1 MPRTARV
8 VSLTGYNH
16 IIARGNG
23 GICIFEDDED
33 RYRMLTLFE
42 DKLVGNGIGV
52 TAWCLMSNHFHLM
65 VDDPHG
71 KISSC
76 MSGVL
81 TSYAM
86 YFNRKTGRVGH
97 LFQDRFTNIPVE
109 NDVQAIS
116 LADYIHMNP
125 VKAGISAVD
134 AYRWSSYRA
143 YAYGYD
149 GFGFCDPG
157 IVLDLVGGSLEYRR
171 YLTDRIDQAPYDAE
185 PRPRILD
192 DEALEVAK
200 GVAFPVSLP
209 ELASMKPSERRPI
222 LCKMRRAGLTINQ
235 IVRVVGIGRTSVVS
249 GTTGWN
255 EV

>member
-1 MPRTARV
+1 MRCI
-8 VSLTGYNH
+8 S
-16 IIARGNG
+16 IAKPA
-23 GICIFEDDED
+23 E
-33 RYRMLTLFE
+33 
-42 DKLVGNGIGV
+42 LVTCSKIG
-52 TAWCLMSNHFHLM
+52 LL
-65 VDDPHG
+65 
-71 KISSC
+71 I
-76 MSGVL
+76 
-81 TSYAM
+81 
-86 YFNRKTGRVGH
+86 
-97 LFQDRFTNIPVE
+97 IPVE

-125 VKAGISAVD
+125 VKAGVSAVD
-134 AYRWSSYRA
+134 TYRWSSYRA

-192 DEALEVAK
+192 GEALEIAK
-200 GVAFPVSLP
+200 GIAFPASLS
-209 ELASMKPSERRPI
+209 ELASMKPSERKPI

-255 EV
+255 DV